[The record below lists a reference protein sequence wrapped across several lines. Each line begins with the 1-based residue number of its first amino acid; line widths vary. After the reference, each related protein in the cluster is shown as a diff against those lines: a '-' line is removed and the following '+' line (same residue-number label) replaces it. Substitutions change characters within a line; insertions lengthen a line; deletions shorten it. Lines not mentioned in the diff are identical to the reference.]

1 MAPKSRG
8 ILFAVAV
15 LLLVIVLSVA
25 LWEYHVRDIVADES
39 TEYSISISFQ
49 GSDRDKIRMSELE
62 SLAEVSYE
70 DVLGSGA
77 IDSGPLVRDVI
88 LLRVN
93 SLDLTNETMIR
104 IESSLTLE
112 ERTLSWQE
120 LQNESKMYIFDFTKR
135 GTVKFS
141 SPDTPKNQRVKD
153 VTYIRVG
160 V

>member
-1 MAPKSRG
+1 MAPRSRG
-8 ILFAVAV
+8 ILFAIAVV
-15 LLLVIVLSVA
+15 LLIVVLSVA
-25 LWEYHVRDIVADES
+25 LWEYYVRGMFADES
-39 TEYSISISFQ
+39 TEYSISLSFQ
-49 GSDRDKIRMSELE
+49 GSDREEIRMSELE
-62 SLAEVSYE
+62 SLPEVSYE

-88 LLRVN
+88 LLRLN
-93 SLDLTNETMIR
+93 SSELANDTMIK

-141 SPDTPKNQRVKD
+141 SPDTPKSQRVKH